1 MPFRDGTGPL
11 GEGPM
16 TGRGLGPCSGNPV
29 PFVPGRGGF
38 FGRGRGRGVGLGL
51 GLGLGRGWGARWFAG
66 AAPASEEDEKS
77 FLRDRVSV
85 LESALAALKKR
96 LSDLE
101 QDKG

>member
-11 GEGPM
+11 SEGPS
-16 TGRGLGPCSGNPV
+16 TGRRLGVCSGDPV

-38 FGRGRGRGVGLGL
+38 FGRGRGRGFGL
-51 GLGLGRGWGARWFAG
+51 GLGLGRGWGARWLVG
-66 AAPASEEDEKS
+66 AAPASQEDEKS